1 MKNPYMAARK
11 RPRAGPPSPFMKNET
26 VIGTIGNTQGVSR
39 AAKPQRMASII
50 SAQSVPLP
58 AASCC
63 AGTISAAVVSAVP
76 EAVSAAAS
84 AGVSLAEESLFGETA
99 AVLLA
104 AAEPGRAVSSTVSSV
119 SSGGMQLTS
128 SQIIHSIAALT
139 VALAAASFTCW
150 AKRALPAKVPISIS
164 NVLS

>member
-1 MKNPYMAARK
+1 M
-11 RPRAGPPSPFMKNET
+11 
-26 VIGTIGNTQGVSR
+26 
-39 AAKPQRMASII
+39 
-50 SAQSVPLP
+50 
-58 AASCC
+58 
-63 AGTISAAVVSAVP
+63 
-76 EAVSAAAS
+76 
-84 AGVSLAEESLFGETA
+84 AEESLFGETA

-104 AAEPGRAVSSTVSSV
+104 GAVPGRAVSSTVSSV

-128 SQIIHSIAALT
+128 AQIIHSIAALT

>member
-50 SAQSVPLP
+50 SAQSVPP
-58 AASCC
+58 PVASCG

-84 AGVSLAEESLFGETA
+84 AGVSLAEESLFG
-99 AVLLA
+99 
-104 AAEPGRAVSSTVSSV
+104 GDGCSTVSCSRAGACGQLDRQFRV
-119 SSGGMQLTS
+119 VGGHALTS
-128 SQIIHSIAALT
+128 SQIILRCGLDG
-139 VALAAASFTCW
+139 ALAAASFTCW
-150 AKRALPAKVPISIS
+150 AKPGLAGEGPISIS

>member
-1 MKNPYMAARK
+1 M
-11 RPRAGPPSPFMKNET
+11 
-26 VIGTIGNTQGVSR
+26 
-39 AAKPQRMASII
+39 
-50 SAQSVPLP
+50 
-58 AASCC
+58 
-63 AGTISAAVVSAVP
+63 
-76 EAVSAAAS
+76 
-84 AGVSLAEESLFGETA
+84 AEESLFGETA

-119 SSGGMQLTS
+119 SSGGMQLVS

-139 VALAAASFTCW
+139 DALAAASFTCW

>member
-1 MKNPYMAARK
+1 MAARK

-50 SAQSVPLP
+50 SAHSVPPP
-58 AASCC
+58 AAFFC
-63 AGTISAAVVSAVP
+63 AGTISAAAVGAVP
-76 EAVSAAAS
+76 EAVSA
-84 AGVSLAEESLFGETA
+84 GVSLAGVSPAETFLFGVTA
-99 AVLLA
+99 SVLLA
-104 AAEPGRAVSSTVSSV
+104 DAEPGRAVSSTVSSV

-139 VALAAASFTCW
+139 DALAAASFTCW